1 MARTAEPD
9 TIAAIRA
16 MHEKL
21 SYRAI
26 ARELALLDYD
36 RWPPTL
42 RRIARGETVS
52 VYKENYVRR
61 ALGMEPVTLMVET
74 PACPDCGSV
83 HNAGR
88 CNGKPVT
95 VRLVHQRQPPPAWV
109 REATRNLTRMLEE
122 ARR

>member
-36 RWPPTL
+36 RWP
-42 RRIARGETVS
+42 
-52 VYKENYVRR
+52 
-61 ALGMEPVTLMVET
+61 
-74 PACPDCGSV
+74 
-83 HNAGR
+83 
-88 CNGKPVT
+88 
-95 VRLVHQRQPPPAWV
+95 
-109 REATRNLTRMLEE
+109 
-122 ARR
+122 